1 MRSRL
6 RLFLPL
12 LLTLSLGILL
22 WLGLG
27 SNPYSQDEATL
38 GRTLPVWQSDNLLDG
53 SRIQTASLKGEPFVL
68 NVWAS
73 WCVNCRAEHPLLSEL
88 AGTVP
93 LYGLN
98 YRDKGDAA
106 RAWLIQAG
114 NPYRAVLADPDGK
127 LALELGVYGT
137 PETYLFAGDGTLLT
151 RHTGLLTREIWQR
164 QFAPLLDQART
175 DAQMKAATTAPAIA
189 PSIALSIA
197 ISALETQP

>member
-6 RLFLPL
+6 YLFLPL
-12 LLTLSLGILL
+12 LLTLGLGALL

-27 SNPYSQDEATL
+27 NNPYRQDEATL
-38 GRTLPVWQSDNLLDG
+38 GRTLPAWQSDNLLGG
-53 SRIQTASLKGEPFVL
+53 SQIQTTSLTGEPFVL

-88 AGTVP
+88 ATTVP

-114 NPYRAVLADPDGK
+114 NPYRAVLADPEGR

-137 PETYLFAGDGTLLT
+137 PETYLFDADGALLA
-151 RHTGLLTREIWQR
+151 RHTGELTKAIWLR

-189 PSIALSIA
+189 PSAR
-197 ISALETQP
+197 ETHE

>member
-27 SNPYSQDEATL
+27 NNPYSQDDATL
-38 GRTLPVWQSDNLLDG
+38 GRTLPAWQSDNLLDG
-53 SRIQTASLKGEPFVL
+53 SRLQTASLKGEPFVL

-73 WCVNCRAEHPLLSEL
+73 WCTNCRAEHPLLSEL
-88 AGTVP
+88 AATVP

-98 YRDKGDAA
+98 YRDKGGAA

-137 PETYLFAGDGTLLT
+137 PETYLFDANGALLA
-151 RHTGLLTREIWQR
+151 RHTGELTNEIWQR
-164 QFAPLLDQART
+164 QFAPLLDQARA
-175 DAQMKAATTAPAIA
+175 DAQLKAATTAPAIA
-189 PSIALSIA
+189 PSIAT
-197 ISALETQP
+197 SARETQP

>member
-6 RLFLPL
+6 HLFVPL
-12 LLTLSLGILL
+12 LLTLGLGILL

-27 SNPYSQDEATL
+27 QDPYRRDEATL
-38 GRTLPVWQSDNLLDG
+38 GRTLPAWQSDNLLDG
-53 SRIQTASLKGEPFVL
+53 SPIQTASLKGEPFVL

-73 WCVNCRAEHPLLSEL
+73 WCANCRAEHPRLSEL

-137 PETYLFAGDGTLLT
+137 PETYLFDADGALLA
-151 RHTGLLTREIWQR
+151 RHTGELTNEIWLR
-164 QFAPLLDQART
+164 QFAPLLDQARA
-175 DAQMKAATTAPAIA
+175 DAQLKAATTAPAIA
-189 PSIALSIA
+189 
-197 ISALETQP
+197 ISARETQP

>member
-12 LLTLSLGILL
+12 LLTLGLGALL

-27 SNPYSQDEATL
+27 NNPYSQDEATL
-38 GRTLPVWQSDNLLDG
+38 GRTLPAWQSDNLLDG
-53 SRIQTASLKGEPFVL
+53 SQIQTTSLKGEPFVL

-73 WCVNCRAEHPLLSEL
+73 WCANCRAEHPLLSKL

-114 NPYRAVLADPDGK
+114 NPYRAILADPDGK

-137 PETYLFAGDGTLLT
+137 PETYLFDSDGTLLT

-175 DAQMKAATTAPAIA
+175 DAQIKAATTAHAIA
-189 PSIALSIA
+189 PSIAT
-197 ISALETQP
+197 SARETQP

>member
-12 LLTLSLGILL
+12 ILT
-22 WLGLG
+22 LGLG
-27 SNPYSQDEATL
+27 ALLLLGLGNNPYSQDEATL
-38 GRTLPVWQSDNLLDG
+38 GRTLPAWQSENLLGGAAID
-53 SRIQTASLKGEPFVL
+53 TASLKGEPFVL

-73 WCVNCRAEHPLLSEL
+73 WCPNCRAEHPLLGEL
-88 AGTVP
+88 ARAVP

-106 RAWLIQAG
+106 RAWLMEAG

-137 PETYLFAGDGTLLT
+137 PETYLFDADGTLLT
-151 RHTGLLTREIWQR
+151 RHTGLLTQEIWQR
-164 QFAPLLDQART
+164 QFVPLLDKART
-175 DAQMKAATTAPAIA
+175 NAQTKSAGSA
-189 PSIALSIA
+189 PSTR
-197 ISALETQP
+197 ETQS

>member
-6 RLFLPL
+6 RLFVPL
-12 LLTLSLGILL
+12 LLTLALGALL

-27 SNPYSQDEATL
+27 NNPYSQDEATQ
-38 GRTLPVWQSDNLLDG
+38 GRTLPAWQSDNLLDG
-53 SRIQTASLKGEPFVL
+53 RPIQTASLKGEPFVL

-73 WCVNCRAEHPLLSEL
+73 WCVNCRAEHPLLTEL

-114 NPYRAVLADPDGK
+114 NPYRAVLADPEGK

-137 PETYLFAGDGTLLT
+137 PETYLFAADGALLA
-151 RHTGLLTREIWQR
+151 RHTGELTKGIWQR
-164 QFAPLLDQART
+164 QFAPLLAQARA
-175 DAQMKAATTAPAIA
+175 DMLAREARP
-189 PSIALSIA
+189 
-197 ISALETQP
+197 

>member
-12 LLTLSLGILL
+12 IVTLGLGALL

-27 SNPYSQDEATL
+27 KDPYRQDEATL
-38 GRTLPVWQSDNLLDG
+38 GRTLPTWQSENLLDG
-53 SRIQTASLKGEPFVL
+53 GIIDTAELKGEPFVL

-73 WCVNCRAEHPLLSEL
+73 WCPNCRAEHPLLGEL
-88 AGTVP
+88 ASAVP

-114 NPYRAVLADPDGK
+114 NPYRAVLADPDGR

-164 QFAPLLDQART
+164 QFAPLLAKARSN
-175 DAQMKAATTAPAIA
+175 TA
-189 PSIALSIA
+189 S
-197 ISALETQP
+197 QPEVEREVERQVQESKP

>member
-6 RLFLPL
+6 RLFVPL
-12 LLTLSLGILL
+12 LVTLGLGALL

-27 SNPYSQDEATL
+27 NNPYSQDEATL
-38 GRTLPVWQSDNLLDG
+38 GRTMPAWQSDNLLDG
-53 SRIQTASLKGEPFVL
+53 RPIQTASLKGEPFVL

-137 PETYLFAGDGTLLT
+137 PETYLFDADGALLA
-151 RHTGLLTREIWQR
+151 RHTGELTNEIWQR
-164 QFAPLLDQART
+164 QFAPLLDQARA
-175 DAQMKAATTAPAIA
+175 DAQLKAATTAPAIA
-189 PSIALSIA
+189 PSIAT
-197 ISALETQP
+197 SARETQP

>member
-1 MRSRL
+1 MNARL
-6 RLFLPL
+6 RLFVPL
-12 LLTLSLGILL
+12 VLTLGLGALL

-27 SNPYSQDEATL
+27 NNPYSQDEATL
-38 GRTLPVWQSDNLLDG
+38 GRTLPAWQSDNLLDG
-53 SRIQTASLKGEPFVL
+53 SQIQTASLKGEPFVL

-88 AGTVP
+88 AATVP

-137 PETYLFAGDGTLLT
+137 PETYLFDANGALLT

-175 DAQMKAATTAPAIA
+175 DAQIKAATTAHAIA
-189 PSIALSIA
+189 PSIAT
-197 ISALETQP
+197 SARETQP

>member
-12 LLTLSLGILL
+12 LLTLSLGALL

-27 SNPYSQDEATL
+27 NNPYSQDEATL
-38 GRTLPVWQSDNLLDG
+38 GRTLPAWQSDNLLDG
-53 SRIQTASLKGEPFVL
+53 SRIQTTSLKGEPFVL

-73 WCVNCRAEHPLLSEL
+73 WCTNCRAEHPLLSEL
-88 AGTVP
+88 AATVP

-137 PETYLFAGDGTLLT
+137 PETYLFDADGALLA
-151 RHTGLLTREIWQR
+151 RHTGLLTREVWQR
-164 QFAPLLDQART
+164 QFAPLLNKART
-175 DAQMKAATTAPAIA
+175 DAQMKATTTAPAIA
-189 PSIALSIA
+189 PSIA
-197 ISALETQP
+197 ISARETQP

>member
-12 LLTLSLGILL
+12 LLSLGLGALL

-27 SNPYSQDEATL
+27 NNPYRQDEATL
-38 GRTLPVWQSDNLLDG
+38 GRNLPHWQSEDLFG
-53 SRIQTASLKGEPFVL
+53 GPPIRTQSLKGEPFLL

-73 WCVNCRAEHPLLSEL
+73 WCPNCRAEHPLFNEL
-88 AGTVP
+88 ADIVP

-106 RAWLIQAG
+106 RAWLADAG
-114 NPYRAVLADPDGK
+114 NPYRAVLADPHGR

-137 PETYLFAGDGTLLT
+137 PETYLFAADGTLIA
-151 RHTGLLTREIWQR
+151 RHTGELTRAIWQR
-164 QFAPLLDQART
+164 QFVPLLAEAR
-175 DAQMKAATTAPAIA
+175 AKAAASPQRNAQGDK
-189 PSIALSIA
+189 P
-197 ISALETQP
+197 

>member
-12 LLTLSLGILL
+12 LLTLSLGALL

-27 SNPYSQDEATL
+27 NNPYSQDEATL
-38 GRTLPVWQSDNLLDG
+38 GRTLPTWHSDNLLDG
-53 SRIQTASLKGEPFVL
+53 RPIQTASLKGEPFVL

-73 WCVNCRAEHPLLSEL
+73 WCTNCRAEHPLLSEL
-88 AGTVP
+88 AATVP

-164 QFAPLLDQART
+164 QFAPLLDQARA
-175 DAQMKAATTAPAIA
+175 DAQIKAATTAHAIA
-189 PSIALSIA
+189 PSIAT
-197 ISALETQP
+197 SARETQP

>member
-6 RLFLPL
+6 SLFVPL
-12 LLTLSLGILL
+12 LLTLSLGTLL
-22 WLGLG
+22 WLGLDN
-27 SNPYSQDEATL
+27 NPYSQDEATL

-88 AGTVP
+88 AGTVS

-137 PETYLFAGDGTLLT
+137 PETYLFDADGALLA
-151 RHTGLLTREIWQR
+151 RHTGELTKGIWQR
-164 QFAPLLDQART
+164 QFAPLLDQARA
-175 DAQMKAATTAPAIA
+175 DAQIKAATMAPAIT
-189 PSIALSIA
+189 PSIAPSIA

>member
-1 MRSRL
+1 MSPRL

-12 LLTLSLGILL
+12 IVTLGLGGLL

-27 SNPYSQDEATL
+27 KDPYRQDEATL
-38 GRTLPVWQSDNLLDG
+38 GRTLPAWQSDNLLDD
-53 SRIQTASLKGEPFVL
+53 RPIDTAALKGEPFVL

-73 WCVNCRAEHPLLSEL
+73 WCPSCRAEHPLLAEL

-106 RAWLIQAG
+106 RAWLELAG
-114 NPYRAVLADPDGK
+114 NPYRAVLTDPDGR

-137 PETYLFAGDGTLLT
+137 PETYLFAADGTLLT
-151 RHTGLLTREIWQR
+151 RHTGELTKEVWQR
-164 QFAPLLDQART
+164 QFASLLARAR
-175 DAQMKAATTAPAIA
+175 AQPTPQK
-189 PSIALSIA
+189 
-197 ISALETQP
+197 EGQP

>member
-12 LLTLSLGILL
+12 LLTLGLGALL
-22 WLGLG
+22 LLGLG
-27 SNPYSQDEATL
+27 NNPYSQDEATQ
-38 GRTLPVWQSDNLLDG
+38 GRTLPTWQSENLLGGVAID
-53 SRIQTASLKGEPFVL
+53 TASLKGEPFVL

-73 WCVNCRAEHPLLSEL
+73 WCVNCRAEHSLLGEL
-88 AGTVP
+88 ARTVP

-106 RAWLIQAG
+106 RAWLMEAG

-137 PETYLFAGDGTLLT
+137 PETYLFDADGALLT

-164 QFAPLLDQART
+164 QFVPLLDQARA
-175 DAQMKAATTAPAIA
+175 DAITNTAEAA
-189 PSIALSIA
+189 PSTR
-197 ISALETQP
+197 ETQS

>member
-6 RLFLPL
+6 RFFLPL
-12 LLTLSLGILL
+12 LLTLGLGTLL
-22 WLGLG
+22 WLGLDN
-27 SNPYSQDEATL
+27 NPYSQDEATL

-53 SRIQTASLKGEPFVL
+53 GLIDTAALKGEPFVL

-73 WCVNCRAEHPLLSEL
+73 WCANCRAEHPLLSEL

>member
-12 LLTLSLGILL
+12 LVTLGLGALL

-27 SNPYSQDEATL
+27 NNPYSQDEATL
-38 GRTLPVWQSDNLLDG
+38 GRTLPAWQSDNLLGG
-53 SRIQTASLKGEPFVL
+53 SPIQTASLKGEPFVL

-106 RAWLIQAG
+106 RAWLILAG

-137 PETYLFAGDGTLLT
+137 PETYLFDADGALLA
-151 RHTGLLTREIWQR
+151 RHTGALTKAIWLR
-164 QFAPLLDQART
+164 QFAPLLDKARADT
-175 DAQMKAATTAPAIA
+175 QIKDATTAPAIA
-189 PSIALSIA
+189 PSIAT
-197 ISALETQP
+197 SARETQS

>member
-12 LLTLSLGILL
+12 LLTLGLGALL

-27 SNPYSQDEATL
+27 NNPYSQDEATL
-38 GRTLPVWQSDNLLDG
+38 GRTLPAWQSDNLLDG

-73 WCVNCRAEHPLLSEL
+73 WCANCRAEHPLLSEL

-98 YRDKGDAA
+98 YRDKRDAA
-106 RAWLIQAG
+106 HAWLIQAG

-137 PETYLFAGDGTLLT
+137 PETYLFDANGALLT

-164 QFAPLLDQART
+164 QFAPLFDKARA
-175 DAQMKAATTAPAIA
+175 DGQMKATRTAPAIA
-189 PSIALSIA
+189 PSIAT
-197 ISALETQP
+197 SARETQP

>member
-6 RLFLPL
+6 RLFVPL
-12 LLTLSLGILL
+12 LLTLGLGALL

-27 SNPYSQDEATL
+27 NNPYSQDEATL

-53 SRIQTASLKGEPFVL
+53 RPIQTPSLKGEPFVL

-73 WCVNCRAEHPLLSEL
+73 WCANCRAEHPLLSEL
-88 AGTVP
+88 TGTVP

-151 RHTGLLTREIWQR
+151 RHTGLLTRKIWQR
-164 QFAPLLDQART
+164 QFAPLLDQARA
-175 DAQMKAATTAPAIA
+175 DAQIKAATTAHAIA
-189 PSIALSIA
+189 PSIAT
-197 ISALETQP
+197 SARETQP

>member
-27 SNPYSQDEATL
+27 NNPYSQDEATL
-38 GRTLPVWQSDNLLDG
+38 GRTLPAWQSDNLLDG

-73 WCVNCRAEHPLLSEL
+73 WCTNCRAEHPLLSEL

-164 QFAPLLDQART
+164 QFAPLLAKARSN
-175 DAQMKAATTAPAIA
+175 TA
-189 PSIALSIA
+189 S
-197 ISALETQP
+197 QPEVERKVERQVQESKQ

>member
-12 LLTLSLGILL
+12 LLTLGLGALL

-27 SNPYSQDEATL
+27 NNPYSQDEATL
-38 GRTLPVWQSDNLLDG
+38 GRTLPAWQSDNLLGG
-53 SRIQTASLKGEPFVL
+53 SQIQTTSLKGEPFVL

-98 YRDKGDAA
+98 YRDKREAA

-114 NPYRAVLADPDGK
+114 NPYRAVLADPDSK

-137 PETYLFAGDGTLLT
+137 PETYLFDADGALLT
-151 RHTGLLTREIWQR
+151 RHTGLLTQEIWQR

-175 DAQMKAATTAPAIA
+175 DAQIKAATTAHAIA
-189 PSIALSIA
+189 PSIAT
-197 ISALETQP
+197 SARETQP

>member
-1 MRSRL
+1 MSPRL

-12 LLTLSLGILL
+12 IVTLGLGGLL

-27 SNPYSQDEATL
+27 NDPYRRDEATQ
-38 GRTLPVWQSDNLLDG
+38 GRPLPAWQSENLLDG
-53 SRIQTASLKGEPFVL
+53 SSIQTASLKGEPFVL

-73 WCVNCRAEHPLLSEL
+73 WCPSCRAEHPLLAEL

-106 RAWLIQAG
+106 RAWLAQAG
-114 NPYRAVLADPDGK
+114 NPYRAVLADPNGK

-137 PETYLFAGDGTLLT
+137 PETYLFAADGTLLS
-151 RHTGLLTREIWQR
+151 RHTGELTKEVWQR
-164 QFAPLLDQART
+164 QFAPLLARART
-175 DAQMKAATTAPAIA
+175 LPTPQT
-189 PSIALSIA
+189 
-197 ISALETQP
+197 EGQP